1 MVDLSANADTHNE
14 ILDYLVANFP
24 PNMRRQ
30 STLIDGPAQIEFT
43 AWITPTPGQRSR
55 DPVEAPD
62 GAI

>member
-1 MVDLSANADTHNE
+1 
-14 ILDYLVANFP
+14 VANFP